1 MQPRRHFART
11 ALLIALVIAAT
22 TAHAGLDAQGQ
33 REVDAL
39 LAFVGNSHCT
49 FIRNGKS
56 YDAADAQSH
65 LAHKL
70 NYLLQR
76 GKVNSAEEFIER
88 AGTESSFSGK
98 PYLVNCDGTER
109 PSADWL
115 KEALRHLREAQ
126 SP

>member
-1 MQPRRHFART
+1 MLL
-11 ALLIALVIAAT
+11 ALMVAT
-22 TAHAGLDAQGQ
+22 TVAHAGLDAQGQ

-65 LAHKL
+65 LAFKL
-70 NYLLQR
+70 NYLVQR
-76 GKVNSAEEFIER
+76 DKVNNADEFIER
-88 AGTESSFSGK
+88 AGTASSLSGK
-98 PYLVNCDGTER
+98 PYLVNCDGNQR

-115 KEALRHLREAQ
+115 KEELRHLREAQ
-126 SP
+126 P